1 MWKSILSS
9 VLQTKTAWVNY
20 YQEHNIDLTKIETL
34 DQFGQLP
41 VLKKNQLPVQQ
52 RENLPF
58 AGFVQEEEV
67 ARIFVSPGPIY
78 DPQGV
83 EEDYWR
89 FGSLLKML
97 EVNQKDVV
105 QNTFSYHL
113 SPAGF
118 MFDSAA
124 RAVRARVI
132 PAGTG
137 NSDIQVQVMKDLQ
150 ATVFAGTPSFLL
162 HLLQLAEEK
171 GYRVGEHLALRKAI
185 FTAEKLTDEM
195 DQFFKERG
203 IAYIDSYGT
212 ADAGCIAYRLNGES
226 SYTIVDDIF
235 VQICDPVTGEE
246 VAEGEIGEV
255 VISLASQ
262 VYPLIR
268 FGTGDL
274 SKWTKYGSKIAGMLG
289 RVGDSYKVKGMFVHA
304 HQLAQVI
311 AEIPSIIYYQAKI
324 DHQQGQDKFMIQ
336 VETDDNITR
345 NETDLQDEWT
355 RKIQDWIRVRPDI
368 EIVGANSISRDEKQ
382 FIDIRE

>member
-20 YQEHNIDLTKIETL
+20 YLEYDIDITKIESL
-34 DQFGQLP
+34 DQFNQLP
-41 VLKKNQLPVQQ
+41 VLKKNHLPVQQ
-52 RENLPF
+52 RESLPF

-89 FGSLLKML
+89 YSPLLRML
-97 EVNQKDVV
+97 EVNQGDIV

-124 RAVRARVI
+124 RAVRSKVI

-150 ATVFAGTPSFLL
+150 STVFAGTPSFLL

-195 DQFFKERG
+195 DQFFQERG
-203 IAYIDSYGT
+203 ITYIDSYGT
-212 ADAGCIAYRLNGES
+212 ADVGCIAYRLNGES
-226 SYTIVDDIF
+226 SYTMVDNIF

-255 VISLASQ
+255 VISLGSQ

-274 SKWTKYGSKIAGMLG
+274 SKWTEYGSKIAGMLG

-304 HQLAQVI
+304 HQLGQVL
-311 AEIPSIIYYQAKI
+311 AEIPGITYYQAKI
-324 DHQQGQDKFMIQ
+324 DHQQRQDKFTIQ
-336 VETDDNITR
+336 VEVGDNITE
-345 NETDLQDEWT
+345 NTIELQDKWA

-368 EIVGANSISRDEKQ
+368 EIVKPNSIPRDGKQ
-382 FIDIRE
+382 FIDQRE